1 MTKSNWGVCKLDGID
16 DSVAAQAA
24 EMEKQTSEAEKEES
38 RIAKRILANGD
49 TMRKRLAIEASRLDD
64 AMQTDMQKN
73 YQEIQRW
80 YAPFNPST
88 FVMHQFAG
96 EH

>member
-1 MTKSNWGVCKLDGID
+1 V
-16 DSVAAQAA
+16 QAA
-24 EMEKQTSEAEKEES
+24 EMEKQIYEAEKEES

-49 TMRKRLAIEASRLDD
+49 QMRKRLAIEASRLDD
-64 AMQTDMQKN
+64 AMQTDMEKN

-80 YAPFNPST
+80 YTPFNSST
-88 FVMHQFAG
+88 FVLRHPAG